1 MRMQALDIISDICV
15 FMVNRYHDEKAWTV
29 MDVEAEGRES

>member
-29 MDVEAEGRES
+29 MEVEVERRES